1 MNTSFAPPLLES
13 TVDLIHDNATWL
25 PSMED
30 QSCNDTCENGTYI
43 LDPESGVPT
52 EIYGRWKGQKPHM
65 VAKIVMCFA
74 YAVIIFISL
83 FGNFL
88 VCQVFVK
95 HKETNKSTGLLIF
108 NLAISDI
115 LIILFNSP
123 FALARF
129 LSGRWIFGRTMCHVS
144 RFAQYCSL
152 HVSTLTLMAVAMDR
166 HRVILH
172 PMKPRLTH
180 TQCLLIL
187 AIIWALAFLLAL
199 PHAIY
204 QSLYYFIDMNG
215 AIISHC
221 LPSFPGASKIVEK
234 YVDLGTFILLY
245 VVPLM
250 VIVSAYSHLGK
261 RLWVQNAVGDASAR
275 QLMAHYQKRKKSI
288 RMLILIVMV
297 FAVCWFPF
305 NCYVVLISSAGVDA
319 ESVLFYA
326 FHWFAM
332 SSTCYNPFIYC
343 WLNRSFRAKLRSIFT
358 WCTEC
363 LMIGGS
369 TRVVEMQVPESHEL
383 QELKTSSLLR
393 VPLAKPEPPV
403 FEDPSL
409 ATGDD
414 NSQYSVQGDWDD
426 PGPDLDLDEEEE
438 EEEEEC
444 ETRDPYF
451 TVQVN
456 DCVREDMTP

>member
-1 MNTSFAPPLLES
+1 MNNSFASPLLES
-13 TVDLIHDNATWL
+13 TVDLIHENVTWL

-30 QSCNDTCENGTYI
+30 QSWNNTCANGTEVPG
-43 LDPESGVPT
+43 PECGGPT
-52 EIYGRWKGQKPHM
+52 GMYGKWLGRKPHLI
-65 VAKIVMCFA
+65 VKIVLCFA
-74 YAVIIFISL
+74 YAVIIMISL
-83 FGNFL
+83 FGNSL
-88 VCQVFVK
+88 VCQVFIK
-95 HKETNKSTGLLIF
+95 HKEINKSTGLLIF

-129 LSGRWIFGRTMCHVS
+129 LSGQWLFGRIMCHVS

-152 HVSTLTLMAVAMDR
+152 HVSTLTLMAVAVDR

-180 TQCLLIL
+180 SQCLLIV
-187 AIIWALAFLLAL
+187 AIIWVLAVLLAL

-204 QSLYYFIDMNG
+204 QNLFIFIGMDG
-215 AIISHC
+215 AVSSHC
-221 LPSFPGASKIVEK
+221 LPSFPGFSNRFRK

-245 VVPLM
+245 VLPLL

-275 QLMAHYQKRKKSI
+275 QLMTHYQKRRKSI

-297 FAVCWFPF
+297 FAVCWFPL

-343 WLNRSFRAKLRSIFT
+343 WLNRSFRAKLRSILA

-363 LMIGGS
+363 LLMRRS
-369 TRVVEMQVPESHEL
+369 TPVEQMQVQESHEL
-383 QELKTSSLLR
+383 QELQTSSLLR
-393 VPLAKPEPPV
+393 VPLAMPEPPV
-403 FEDPSL
+403 LEDPSV

-414 NSQYSVQGDWDD
+414 NSQISVQGDWDD
-426 PGPDLDLDEEEE
+426 PDADMSLDD
-438 EEEEEC
+438 EEEC
-444 ETRDPYF
+444 ETPDPYF

-456 DCVREDMTP
+456 DSVRREHMTP

>member
-1 MNTSFAPPLLES
+1 MNNSFASPLLEN
-13 TVDLIHDNATWL
+13 TVDSGHENATWL

-30 QSCNDTCENGTYI
+30 QSWNDTCANGTDV
-43 LDPESGVPT
+43 LGPESGGPAGM
-52 EIYGRWKGQKPHM
+52 YGKWLGRKPHLI
-65 VAKIVMCFA
+65 AKIVLCFA
-74 YAVIIFISL
+74 YAVIIVISL
-83 FGNFL
+83 FGNSL
-88 VCQVFVK
+88 VCQVFIK
-95 HKETNKSTGLLIF
+95 HKEIHKSTGLLIF

-129 LSGRWIFGRTMCHVS
+129 LSGQWLFGRIMCHVS

-180 TQCLLIL
+180 TRCLLIV
-187 AIIWALAFLLAL
+187 AIIWALAVLLAL

-204 QSLYYFIDMNG
+204 QSLFIFIGRDG
-215 AIISHC
+215 VVSSHC
-221 LPSFPGASKIVEK
+221 LPSFPGSSNQVGK

-245 VVPLM
+245 VVPLL

-297 FAVCWFPF
+297 FAVCWFPL
-305 NCYVVLISSAGVDA
+305 NCYVVLISSAGIDA

-343 WLNRSFRAKLRSIFT
+343 WLNRSFRAKLRCILD

-363 LMIGGS
+363 LHMRR
-369 TRVVEMQVPESHEL
+369 TTPVEQMQVQESHEL
-383 QELKTSSLLR
+383 QELQTSSLLR
-393 VPLAKPEPPV
+393 VPLAMPEPPI
-403 FEDPSL
+403 FEEPSL

-414 NSQYSVQGDWDD
+414 NSQISVQGDWDD
-426 PGPDLDLDEEEE
+426 HDPDISLNDEEEE
-438 EEEEEC
+438 GEY
-444 ETRDPYF
+444 ETTDPYF

-456 DCVREDMTP
+456 DCVRREHTTP